1 MDQVLKEAINDQ
13 FELAKNILGPI
24 IATEKEL
31 TQLLKETQIR
41 ETEIKNFTEKL
52 AATKISQAYKSYKS
66 AKILNAKK
74 TEASIKISQAYKSKL
89 GLVEA
94 NKAVAAV
101 LCKISSTQDIYRA
114 QINDLLI
121 SLGTPKKLSSM
132 YFYFCKFGSKILGY
146 PSTKAKVH
154 TIIEEIVGCV
164 FLNTSFASTN
174 FNGITFRQSKF
185 INAKGMLDFSI
196 ARRSAKYLTTTKTK
210 YDFTTDKFIFQG
222 TNLFE
227 SRFLDCQFYN
237 IDFGHNNFFDP
248 TNLLIN
254 NIVPTFKNCTF
265 TDGSITKFCLSVG
278 PKQYVY
284 AHPPA
289 PKYNIKYHFVE
300 DFDGYVSPKNSDM
313 INPDGSAKINI
324 VETEK
329 PAEIV
334 FEDCKFIKT
343 QINNKYL
350 EMPGDRNMK
359 FINCIFKGN
368 LFEKEHFNYYH
379 FKKCD
384 FRNVAFITCHLSNSF
399 FEECTFFNTRFE
411 GVKLCKNSA
420 LRFSKCIMLECYFS
434 CTFTSG
440 LDYKKTVLFDNN
452 TRINNSIFRRCFL
465 SNFKFNSD
473 SEYNSRSS
481 KLLNMKNNE
490 FINCSLYGTNFDN
503 CDLEGT
509 KFSARIAD
517 GNTILNRF
525 NWFGNIF
532 FIFER
537 VEFNYGEDKTLAFK
551 KLCNANNPNGF
562 ELFLNEFRGAKLDNK
577 FFKSNITSYFALMDY
592 SEYSALNI
600 DVRNFKK
607 PEYNINPYDYFVV
620 NNERSRDYVYIAPA
634 TSMFNANIKNC
645 NFQEAE
651 GLETF
656 DFTQVQQNSQGKP
669 DITASNFSVVS
680 LLKAN
685 FNGCKMLGTVFDV
698 ADVTGVDFRNSIVN
712 ENTSFENTLNT
723 DQVLGQ
729 IQREDGSV
737 YIQGSLNLSTG
748 REFQFSEIQQRAN
761 ETHARV
767 ANIIDNK
774 EKLFEALANMTIPIH
789 DDDASNFSK
798 VMKEFLIKCH
808 DGKTEFVNHIVI
820 DETKETIVDF
830 LAKLVT
836 IYKKIITTQTNLPE
850 NEDKQYIRNY
860 FASALTNYFSY
871 KLRLD
876 STEKTELLTNLTR
889 AVNDDFLKYLLM
901 FKTHLN
907 GNWCFLQLV
916 TNSLQLLFS
925 FTDLYIYNFLEYYF
939 NEIFNAH
946 GEGSP
951 SCPLGMVERWV
962 TIHSQVL
969 EAYLML
975 LRKSEDDLQKLDKAT
990 LNKLRSYS
998 RNNTRD
1004 PKITKA
1010 YIEEFNNSE
1019 SNEKIHNK
1027 YIFNK
1032 LINILKPHSKL
1043 PEDLESDI
1051 GFDLDYNISIAM
1063 TKDCNR
1069 RIKSKIDD
1077 GSLKT
1082 LHDIYE
1088 AFNEI
1093 MPKLIIANNNIT
1105 QEQVDALEA
1114 DKRPR
1119 VIKAY
1124 KTKKDALYKHVRE
1137 REGKPYII
1145 VLCMDVNMKFD
1156 TKKLDFNNLNLT
1168 QEELKMEDL
1177 VGYYDDQTTGGS
1189 LRNRRTSRSAKRSA
1203 IRSARS
1209 IRNAIKTKKSSLEIN
1224 KSTQQQSTKSSLVPK
1239 AYTLI
1244 EQIIINT
1251 LKSLS
1256 LEEFENINI
1265 MPLDNNILND
1275 IDTIVTSKSDTLRRA
1290 KSNPELHMSSKL
1302 EKTLSKQSKSST
1314 SASTSISIASLLK
1327 SNSIFIH
1334 NFNYRSINYKN
1345 ININNKPYID
1355 LVRRRHNKIHQ
1366 DHLNMLNVIELY
1378 SGIRLKEK
1386 VSTKSKRLAGT
1397 LKKKSFTKKS

>member
-1 MDQVLKEAINDQ
+1 MEQVLKEAINDQ
-13 FELAKNILGPI
+13 FEVAKNILGPI
-24 IATEKEL
+24 IATNKEL
-31 TQLLKETQIR
+31 TQLLKETQMR
-41 ETEIKNFTEKL
+41 QTEIKNFTEKL
-52 AATKISQAYKSYKS
+52 AATKISQSYKSYKS

-74 TEASIKISQAYKSKL
+74 TEASTKISQAYKSKL

-101 LCKISSTQDIYRA
+101 LCKINSTQDIYRA

-121 SLGTPKKLSSM
+121 RLGTPKKLSSM

-164 FLNTSFASTN
+164 FLNTSFSSTN

-196 ARRSAKYLTTTKTK
+196 ARRSAKYLTITKTK
-210 YDFTTDKFIFQG
+210 YDFTNDRFIFRG

-254 NIVPTFKNCTF
+254 NILPTFKNCTF
-265 TDGSITKFCLSVG
+265 TDGTITKFSLSVG

-368 LFEKEHFNYYH
+368 LFEKEHLNYYH

-399 FEECTFFNTRFE
+399 FEECTFLNTRFE

-537 VEFNYGEDKTLAFK
+537 VEFNYGEDKTLEFK

-562 ELFLNEFRGAKLDNK
+562 ALFLNEFRGAKLDNK

-620 NNERSRDYVYIAPA
+620 TNEGSRDYVYIAPA

-723 DQVLGQ
+723 DQVIGQ

-737 YIQGSLNLSTG
+737 YIEGSLNLSTG

-774 EKLFEALANMTIPIH
+774 EKLFEALRNMTIPPLE
-789 DDDASNFSK
+789 DDASNFSE

-808 DGKTEFVNHIVI
+808 DGNTGFVNYIVI
-820 DETKETIVDF
+820 AETKDTIVDF

-876 STEKTELLTNLTR
+876 STEKAELLTNLTR
-889 AVNDDFLKYLLM
+889 AVNDDFLKHLLM

-916 TNSLQLLFS
+916 THSFQLLFS
-925 FTDLYIYNFLEYYF
+925 CTDLYIYNFLEYYF

-946 GEGSP
+946 GQGSP
-951 SCPLGMVERWV
+951 SCPLGMVERWI
-962 TIHSQVL
+962 TIHSQVM
-969 EAYLML
+969 ESYLML
-975 LRKSEDDLQKLDKAT
+975 LKKNTDELQKLDKAT
-990 LNKLRSYS
+990 INKLRSYS
-998 RNNTRD
+998 RKNIKD
-1004 PKITKA
+1004 PQITKA

-1019 SNEKIHNK
+1019 SDEKIHNK

-1032 LINILKPHSKL
+1032 VINILKPHSKL

-1124 KTKKDALYKHVRE
+1124 NDKKDALYKFVRE
-1137 REGKPYII
+1137 KEGKAYII
-1145 VLCMDVNMKFD
+1145 VLCMDVNLRFD
-1156 TKKLDFNNLNLT
+1156 TKKLDFDNLNLAH
-1168 QEELKMEDL
+1168 EDLKMDDL
-1177 VGYYDDQTTGGS
+1177 VGYYDDLTTGGS
-1189 LRNRRTSRSAKRSA
+1189 LRNRRTRRTARTARSIRTARSA
-1203 IRSARS
+1203 RSARS
-1209 IRNAIKTKKSSLEIN
+1209 IRTGQSIRTRKNSIGLNKSIQRQSKKSSLM
-1224 KSTQQQSTKSSLVPK
+1224 PK
-1239 AYTLI
+1239 LYTAI
-1244 EQIIINT
+1244 EQLIINT

-1265 MPLDNNILND
+1265 MPLDE
-1275 IDTIVTSKSDTLRRA
+1275 DTLNEVETFETSE
-1290 KSNPELHMSSKL
+1290 SNPTPNPKSHMSSK
-1302 EKTLSKQSKSST
+1302 QSKP
-1314 SASTSISIASLLK
+1314 LLR
-1327 SNSIFIH
+1327 SNGVVSY
-1334 NFNYRSINYKN
+1334 NYRSNNYKN
-1345 ININNKPYID
+1345 TNIQDKLYID
-1355 LVRRRHNKIHQ
+1355 IVRRRHNKIQ
-1366 DHLNMLNVIELY
+1366 DNHKKILAILDLNTSIK
-1378 SGIRLKEK
+1378 LKEK
-1386 VSTKSKRLAGT
+1386 ETSAPRRLSGT
-1397 LKKKSFTKKS
+1397 LKKKSISKSASPTSIMAF